1 MPEDETKPNA
11 DAGPVDCKVGRV
23 RINVGA
29 AVAQDM
35 AFGRWPATRA
45 GGDVDPDM
53 VFDAEWNAGVGYWD
67 CRADG
72 YGRRTWKGEAGG
84 YGNGSIFAFGR
95 DSVTLLDDAPN
106 AEVTGAARR

>member
-1 MPEDETKPNA
+1 MSVDENSQA
-11 DAGPVDCKVGRV
+11 VGARVDRGVGRV

-45 GGDVDPDM
+45 GSDIDPSM
-53 VFDAEWNAGVGYWD
+53 VFDAEWHAGVEYWD

-72 YGRRTWKGEAGG
+72 YGRRSWLGEGGG
-84 YGNGSIFAFGR
+84 YGNGSIFALGR
-95 DSVTLLDDAPN
+95 DSVTLVDDEPN
-106 AEVTGAARR
+106 ARLSG